1 MYVPVLPGCKMNF
14 VRILIINLTEVFN
27 MILDKLILINHW
39 FHLSAAALLVGGMIF
54 LVAILR
60 PVLERSSSVS
70 VIGTFSN
77 DIHERFRIY
86 VGILIGILIIT
97 GIFNSIDSIMS
108 VTETSLKSG
117 YRTIIQIKILL
128 AVCLF
133 IIYGVNAFL
142 LKDEKTDEDCS
153 CLVKPPVHKK
163 VLQIFA
169 LVLVF
174 VILFLAVLLR
184 LY

>member
-1 MYVPVLPGCKMNF
+1 
-14 VRILIINLTEVFN
+14 

-39 FHLSAAALLVGGMIF
+39 FHLSAAALLAGGMIF

-60 PVLERSSSVS
+60 PVLGRSSSIS
-70 VIGTFSN
+70 GIGTFADN
-77 DIHERFRIY
+77 IHGRFRIY
-86 VGILIGILIIT
+86 VGLLIGVLIVT
-97 GIFNSIDSIMS
+97 GILNSIGSGMPAADTGLS
-108 VTETSLKSG
+108 SG
-117 YRTIIQIKILL
+117 YKIVIRIKVIL

-142 LKDEKTDEDCS
+142 IREEKTDEDCS
-153 CLVKPPVHKK
+153 CLVRPPVHKK
-163 VLQIFA
+163 ILQVIA

-174 VILFLAVLLR
+174 AILFSASLLR

>member
-1 MYVPVLPGCKMNF
+1 
-14 VRILIINLTEVFN
+14 
-27 MILDKLILINHW
+27 MIPDKLILINHW

-60 PVLERSSSVS
+60 PVLGRSSSIPG
-70 VIGTFSN
+70 IGTFSN
-77 DIHERFRIY
+77 DIHERFRVY
-86 VGILIGILIIT
+86 VGILIGVLIIT
-97 GIFNSIDSIMS
+97 GIFNSIDSVMS
-108 VTETSLKSG
+108 VTETSLSSG
-117 YRTIIQIKILL
+117 YKTVIRIKILL

-142 LKDEKTDEDCS
+142 IKEDKADEDCS

-163 VLQIFA
+163 ILQVFA

-174 VILFLAVLLR
+174 VILFLAASLKF
-184 LY
+184 YY

>member
-1 MYVPVLPGCKMNF
+1 MV
-14 VRILIINLTEVFN
+14 
-27 MILDKLILINHW
+27 LDKLILINHW

-60 PVLERSSSVS
+60 PVLGRSSSVPG
-70 VIGTFSN
+70 IGTFSN

-86 VGILIGILIIT
+86 VGILIGVLIIT

-108 VTETSLKSG
+108 VSDTSLSSG
-117 YRTIIQIKILL
+117 YKIVIRIKILL

-142 LKDEKTDEDCS
+142 IKEDKTEEDCS
-153 CLVKPPVHKK
+153 CLVKPPAHKK
-163 VLQIFA
+163 ILQVFA

-174 VILFLAVLLR
+174 AILFLAVSLR
-184 LY
+184 FY

>member
-1 MYVPVLPGCKMNF
+1 MV
-14 VRILIINLTEVFN
+14 
-27 MILDKLILINHW
+27 LDKLILINHW

-60 PVLERSSSVS
+60 PVLGRSSSVS
-70 VIGTFSN
+70 GIATFSN
-77 DIHERFRIY
+77 DIHDRFRIY

-108 VTETSLKSG
+108 ATETSLSSG
-117 YRTIIQIKILL
+117 YKTVIRIKILL

-142 LKDEKTDEDCS
+142 IKEDKADENCS

-163 VLQIFA
+163 ILQVFA

-174 VILFLAVLLR
+174 VILFLAASLR
-184 LY
+184 FY

>member
-1 MYVPVLPGCKMNF
+1 
-14 VRILIINLTEVFN
+14 
-27 MILDKLILINHW
+27 MIFDKLILINHW

-60 PVLERSSSVS
+60 PVLGRSSSVPG
-70 VIGTFSN
+70 IGTFSN

-86 VGILIGILIIT
+86 VGILIGVLIIT
-97 GIFNSIDSIMS
+97 GIFNSSNSIMS
-108 VTETSLKSG
+108 VTETSLSSG
-117 YRTIIQIKILL
+117 YKTVIRIKILL

-142 LKDEKTDEDCS
+142 IKEDKADEDCS

-163 VLQIFA
+163 ILQVCA

-174 VILFLAVLLR
+174 VILFLAASLKF
-184 LY
+184 YH

>member
-1 MYVPVLPGCKMNF
+1 MV
-14 VRILIINLTEVFN
+14 
-27 MILDKLILINHW
+27 LDKLVLINHW

-60 PVLERSSSVS
+60 PVLGRSSSVS
-70 VIGTFSN
+70 GIGTFSN
-77 DIHERFRIY
+77 KIHERFRIY
-86 VGILIGILIIT
+86 VGILIGVLIIT

-108 VTETSLKSG
+108 VTETSLSSG
-117 YRTIIQIKILL
+117 YKTVIRIKILL

-142 LKDEKTDEDCS
+142 IKEVKADADCS

-163 VLQIFA
+163 ILQVFA
-169 LVLVF
+169 LILVF
-174 VILFLAVLLR
+174 VILFLAASLR
-184 LY
+184 FY